1 MRNSPRLLLWVVV
14 AWLTAIGRLEANEN
28 GTDLVDLEEENYT
41 NLDELR
47 CVL

>member
-1 MRNSPRLLLWVVV
+1 MKNLPRLMLWAV

-41 NLDELR
+41 NLDESR